1 MTKPTSPNKIPFDP
15 YYKYPF
21 TGHCHLELLEL
32 HDVPPLQYL
41 KTFLLVKCFPGA
53 ALWPVIQGGGNHIK
67 APQCIAFEE
76 NVLVKP
82 YKSTALLNW
91 ISSLETM
98 AIKPTVGAVWGNV

>member
-1 MTKPTSPNKIPFDP
+1 MTLL
-15 YYKYPF
+15 Y
-21 TGHCHLELLEL
+21 LETL
-32 HDVPPLQYL
+32 
-41 KTFLLVKCFPGA
+41 LLVRGVSRERA
-53 ALWPVIQGGGNHIK
+53 AMWPVILGGGNHIK